1 MARSPGNQYCRSG
14 AGEGVDATAQPD
26 QPAARRQLQGLTPV
40 HRTERAV
47 GFDCMLPGVREEV
60 PAHFAVLHPAAERN
74 LGRWT
79 VRNFTDL

>member
-1 MARSPGNQYCRSG
+1 
-14 AGEGVDATAQPD
+14 
-26 QPAARRQLQGLTPV
+26 
-40 HRTERAV
+40 
-47 GFDCMLPGVREEV
+47 MLPGVREEV